1 MQERLQKFLARS
13 GVASRREA
21 EKMMLAGKVKV
32 NGQIITELGFKI
44 DPKQDKVYID
54 NQAIR
59 PEKLVYLLFNKPK
72 GVVTTLVDPEG
83 RKTIADYLTGI
94 KERVY
99 PVGRLDYNTEGL
111 LLLTNDGTL
120 AQGLMHP
127 KHHVNKT
134 YLVTVVGIALEEQ
147 LDKLR
152 IGVELEDGVTAPAI
166 VQLVEYQ
173 HEKNLTV
180 FTITIHEG
188 KNRQVRRMCDCIG
201 HPVRQLTRTK
211 IANLNLSG
219 LGRGK
224 FRILNEQEVK
234 ALYKA
239 AKLDG

>member
-21 EKMMLAGKVKV
+21 EKMMVAGKVKV
-32 NGQIITELGFKI
+32 NGQVITELGFKI

-83 RKTIADYLTGI
+83 RKTISDYLTGI

-134 YLVTVVGIALEEQ
+134 YLVTVVGIVLEEK

-152 IGVELEDGVTAPAI
+152 IGVELEDGVTAPAT

-180 FTITIHEG
+180 FTIMIHEG
-188 KNRQVRRMCDCIG
+188 KNRQVRRMCDYIG

-211 IANLNLSG
+211 IANLNLTG

-224 FRILNEQEVK
+224 FRLLNDQEVK

-239 AKLDG
+239 AKLNG

>member
-21 EKMMLAGKVKV
+21 EKMMVAGKVKV
-32 NGQIITELGFKI
+32 NGQVITELGFKI

-83 RKTIADYLTGI
+83 RKTISDYLTGI

-134 YLVTVVGIALEEQ
+134 YLVTVVGIVLEEK

-152 IGVELEDGVTAPAI
+152 IGVELEDGVTAPAT

-180 FTITIHEG
+180 FTIMIHEG
-188 KNRQVRRMCDCIG
+188 KNRQVRRMCDYIG

-224 FRILNEQEVK
+224 FRLLNDQEVK

-239 AKLDG
+239 AKLNG

>member
-21 EKMMLAGKVKV
+21 EKMMVAGKVKV
-32 NGQIITELGFKI
+32 NGQVITELGFKI

-83 RKTIADYLTGI
+83 RITISDCLTGI

-134 YLVTVVGIALEEQ
+134 YLVTVVGIVLEEK

-152 IGVELEDGVTAPAI
+152 IGVELEDGVTAPAT

-180 FTITIHEG
+180 FTIMIHEG
-188 KNRQVRRMCDCIG
+188 KNRQVRRMCDYIG

-224 FRILNEQEVK
+224 FRLLNDQEVK

-239 AKLDG
+239 AKLNG

>member
-111 LLLTNDGTL
+111 F
-120 AQGLMHP
+120 M
-127 KHHVNKT
+127 
-134 YLVTVVGIALEEQ
+134 
-147 LDKLR
+147 
-152 IGVELEDGVTAPAI
+152 
-166 VQLVEYQ
+166 
-173 HEKNLTV
+173 
-180 FTITIHEG
+180 
-188 KNRQVRRMCDCIG
+188 
-201 HPVRQLTRTK
+201 
-211 IANLNLSG
+211 
-219 LGRGK
+219 RG
-224 FRILNEQEVK
+224 
-234 ALYKA
+234 
-239 AKLDG
+239 

>member
-32 NGQIITELGFKI
+32 NGNIITELGFKI
-44 DPKQDKVYID
+44 DPQQDKVYIN
-54 NQAIR
+54 NQAVR
-59 PEKLVYLLFNKPK
+59 PEKLIYLLFNKPK

-111 LLLTNDGTL
+111 LILTNDGGL

-152 IGVELEDGVTAPAI
+152 IGVELEDGVTASAT

-180 FTITIHEG
+180 FTITIYEG
-188 KNRQVRRMCDCIG
+188 KNRQVRRMCDFIG

-224 FRILNEQEVK
+224 FRLLTDQEVK

-239 AKLDG
+239 AKIDG

>member
-21 EKMMLAGKVKV
+21 EKMMVAGKVKV
-32 NGQIITELGFKI
+32 NGQVITELGFKI

-83 RKTIADYLTGI
+83 RKTISDYLTGI

-134 YLVTVVGIALEEQ
+134 YLVTVVGIVLEEK

-152 IGVELEDGVTAPAI
+152 IGVELEDGVTAPAT

-180 FTITIHEG
+180 FTIMIHEG
-188 KNRQVRRMCDCIG
+188 KNRQVRRMCDYIG

-224 FRILNEQEVK
+224 IRLLNDQEVK

-239 AKLDG
+239 AKLNG